1 MPINSFLYPGA
12 KVTPAYNVDNSCRFN
27 ENEYLVRDKT
37 TATNVEDFTIS
48 VWVKRSVIADKSCII
63 SSWGGDSNNTG
74 SIYFTD
80 GDKLTF
86 EAQTSSSYSANGGV
100 RKITTQVFRDV
111 SSWSHLVFQKDDGVY
126 KIYHNGTEITD
137 FDTNTQSSGTNV
149 FNNAS
154 GNTTIGLENLASAG
168 DPFKGYI
175 TEAVLIDGQAL
186 APTSF
191 GEFNSDSPTIW
202 QPINVSG
209 LTFGNNGFYL
219 DFEDSCNL
227 GNDASGGT
235 DFTSNNLAATDQ
247 STDTCT
253 NNFCTLNP
261 LSFTEGTLSEGN
273 LEIDQ
278 NGSAGRFCASTF
290 QVTKGKW
297 YYEAKILNYGSDP
310 RPSLGV
316 GRNEETYTGNAHQ
329 GASSIVYGLEN
340 AAVFKGNTS
349 VFDHNSSPSSGD
361 IYGVAFDLDNLKIY
375 FHKNGTYFNSGDPA
389 NGTGN
394 VTTLV
399 SGTDY
404 SPITGALNTNSNSV
418 RNNDWQFNFGSP
430 MYSISSGNSD
440 ANGHGNFEYT
450 VPSGFFS
457 LCSKNLAE
465 DG

>member
-1 MPINSFLYPGA
+1 M
-12 KVTPAYNVDNSCRFN
+12 
-27 ENEYLVRDKT
+27 
-37 TATNVEDFTIS
+37 
-48 VWVKRSVIADKSCII
+48 IADKSCII

-154 GNTTIGLENLASAG
+154 GNTTIGLENLASACH
-168 DPFKGYI
+168 PFKGYI

-219 DFEDSCNL
+219 DFEDSSNL

-361 IYGVAFDLDNLKIY
+361 IYGAAFDIDNLKIY

-430 MYSISSGNSD
+430 PYSVSSGNAD
-440 ANGHGNFEYT
+440 ANGYGNMEYS
-450 VPSGFFS
+450 VPSGYYT
-457 LCSKNLAE
+457 LCTKNLAE
-465 DG
+465 YG